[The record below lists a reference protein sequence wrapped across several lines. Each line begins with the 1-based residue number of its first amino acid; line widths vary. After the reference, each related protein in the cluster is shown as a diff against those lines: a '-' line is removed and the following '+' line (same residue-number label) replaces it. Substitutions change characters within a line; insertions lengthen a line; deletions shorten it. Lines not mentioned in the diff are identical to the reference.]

1 MRRQLGLG
9 WGLSVVLFLVGCSTS
24 GRFASN
30 MPPAES
36 KPVAPR
42 VVSMGDV
49 LGVSYFLNPNLPVGQ
64 YKIGV
69 GDLLKVDVAEHPE
82 LSREDVSVLPD
93 GRMSIS
99 LIGSFPVVGKT
110 VDEVSTE
117 VANLYMTRK
126 IKDVKVVVAVTR

>member
-24 GRFASN
+24 GRFPSN

-49 LGVSYFLNPNLPVGQ
+49 LGVSYFLNPTMWPNIQ
-64 YKIGV
+64 
-69 GDLLKVDVAEHPE
+69 
-82 LSREDVSVLPD
+82 
-93 GRMSIS
+93 
-99 LIGSFPVVGKT
+99 
-110 VDEVSTE
+110 
-117 VANLYMTRK
+117 N
-126 IKDVKVVVAVTR
+126 